1 MTATSKKHLF
11 CKKRLFDRMLGY
23 LIHTVLEGCVIGLEV
38 EPKISFMLGKYSS
51 TELKP
56 PSPTTFVTED
66 ILLFF

>member
-1 MTATSKKHLF
+1 
-11 CKKRLFDRMLGY
+11 MLGY
-23 LIHTVLEGCVIGLEV
+23 LIHTVLEGCVVGLEV